1 LAQITF
7 KKDIGRKLLL
17 FSILPSLVLSLSL
30 LFILVSEKEDALEK
44 KHAQMLHNIDYRL
57 KTFYSDIEKV
67 AQRVKHSSNV
77 ENSMKNILL
86 YIDAITSVVYIDK
99 SGKVIASKS
108 KNKMLLTN
116 GKDYSNQKIYKWYMN
131 KKKSF
136 LSNVY
141 ISATTK
147 EPLIAYVFEDNEENI
162 FIFEISLEF
171 FNNYIG
177 SLVGNDKSLRLCI
190 VDQNGICLINSLN
203 LNSVKKSESF
213 YDKKPAYN
221 AVKNNEPYTLIKFYS
236 PILKT
241 DVRLTYTY
249 QEDTNWIL
257 VVKDEY
263 DVIYSSLINII
274 VWIIIFFIIIVLI
287 SLISSKRLSNYIIEP
302 VEYLIEE
309 IEKFVDGNNKHDDIK
324 FDTKY
329 KIFSSL
335 VKSFNKM
342 KKSLILRE
350 AELKELN
357 ENLEKKVTQKT
368 IALQD
373 LNKNLAKRVRNEVDA
388 NKEKEKILFE
398 QSKMA
403 SMGEMIGNIAHQW
416 RQPLSIVSTVA
427 SGIKFQHEMGMMDE
441 KKVIDGMDK
450 IVDTTQYLS
459 TTIDDFRNFFKDD
472 KKKSKFSIQS
482 VIYKNLSLLESAF
495 KQANIEIKSELVDVE
510 LCGFQNELVQGV
522 MNILNNAKDA
532 FIENNIEH
540 KRIILINSEVIEDQM
555 LLTICDNAGGIPPQI
570 VSKVFEP
577 YFTTKHQSQGTG
589 IGLYMTREIIVN
601 HMEGRI
607 FVENENF
614 EIDGEKYT
622 GAKFVIQ
629 IPMDICTKGEE
640 A

>member
-1 LAQITF
+1 
-7 KKDIGRKLLL
+7 
-17 FSILPSLVLSLSL
+17 
-30 LFILVSEKEDALEK
+30 
-44 KHAQMLHNIDYRL
+44 
-57 KTFYSDIEKV
+57 
-67 AQRVKHSSNV
+67 
-77 ENSMKNILL
+77 
-86 YIDAITSVVYIDK
+86 
-99 SGKVIASKS
+99 
-108 KNKMLLTN
+108 
-116 GKDYSNQKIYKWYMN
+116 
-131 KKKSF
+131 
-136 LSNVY
+136 
-141 ISATTK
+141 
-147 EPLIAYVFEDNEENI
+147 
-162 FIFEISLEF
+162 
-171 FNNYIG
+171 
-177 SLVGNDKSLRLCI
+177 
-190 VDQNGICLINSLN
+190 
-203 LNSVKKSESF
+203 
-213 YDKKPAYN
+213 
-221 AVKNNEPYTLIKFYS
+221 
-236 PILKT
+236 
-241 DVRLTYTY
+241 
-249 QEDTNWIL
+249 
-257 VVKDEY
+257 
-263 DVIYSSLINII
+263 
-274 VWIIIFFIIIVLI
+274 
-287 SLISSKRLSNYIIEP
+287 
-302 VEYLIEE
+302 
-309 IEKFVDGNNKHDDIK
+309 
-324 FDTKY
+324 
-329 KIFSSL
+329 
-335 VKSFNKM
+335 M

-495 KQANIEIKSELVDVE
+495 KQANIEIRSELVDVQ
-510 LCGFQNELVQGV
+510 LCGFQNELVQGI

-532 FIENNIEH
+532 FIENNVED
-540 KRIILINSEVIEDQM
+540 KRFILISSEIIEDQM

-570 VSKVFEP
+570 VSKIFEP

-614 EIDGEKYT
+614 EIDGKKYT

-629 IPMDICTKGEE
+629 IPMDICTKGEVE
-640 A
+640 